1 MGEAEAVYKVHGGDE
16 ARFGGRAADV
26 GEVGVAGRGRGEGA
40 DDAAVE
46 GDFGGE
52 VGEVEVAYGGGAS
65 VIRWRL
71 GKGDVGDEMRIEGKG
86 KYLLRRFCRS

>member
-1 MGEAEAVYKVHGGDE
+1 MGEAEPVYKVHGGDE

-26 GEVGVAGRGRGEGA
+26 SEVGVAGRGRGKGA

-71 GKGDVGDEMRIEGKG
+71 GKGDVGDEMRIEGKR
-86 KYLLRRFCRS
+86 KYLLKRFCRS